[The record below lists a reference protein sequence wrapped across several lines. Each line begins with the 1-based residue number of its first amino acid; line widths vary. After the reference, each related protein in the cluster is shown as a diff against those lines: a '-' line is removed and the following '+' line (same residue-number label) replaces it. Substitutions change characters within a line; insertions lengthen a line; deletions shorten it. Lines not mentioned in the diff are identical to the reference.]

1 MSGVGMMFETHRL
14 AVGAR
19 DNRDLDPVSRLA
31 VLEALGIVASRIVSN
46 VDEFNRDSAEKW
58 QAEITAMADDARKA
72 MPEEA
77 WALAVGHAM
86 HSGMSKERIANLV
99 TLFS

>member
-1 MSGVGMMFETHRL
+1 MSAVGMMFDTRRMAITAAHM
-14 AVGAR
+14 
-19 DNRDLDPVSRLA
+19 DSLDPVSRLA

-58 QAEITAMADDARKA
+58 QAEITTMAEDARKN

-77 WALAVGHAM
+77 WAVAVGHAM
-86 HSGMSKERIANLV
+86 HSGLSKERIANLV